1 MHAATIHF
9 RKFFSKYNLAGKL
22 SGKESFPGYPKLR
35 ENFDFKRLIGLLT
48 YNEAFSTPPYT
59 GIGLET
65 YFYCNYNDVC
75 E

>member
-1 MHAATIHF
+1 MHAATTFF
-9 RKFFSKYNLAGKL
+9 RKFISKRNLAGKL
-22 SGKESFPGYPKLR
+22 PGKESIPGYPKLQPIF
-35 ENFDFKRLIGLLT
+35 NFRRLIGLLA

-65 YFYCNYNDVC
+65 YFYCNYNDVR

>member
-1 MHAATIHF
+1 MHAATTYF
-9 RKFFSKYNLAGKL
+9 RKFFSKQNLAGKL
-22 SGKESFPGYPKLR
+22 SGKESIPGYSKLR
-35 ENFDFKRLIGLLT
+35 ANFDFKRLIGLLT
-48 YNEAFSTPPYT
+48 YNEAFSAPPYT

>member
-1 MHAATIHF
+1 MHAATTYF
-9 RKFFSKYNLAGKL
+9 RKFFSKWNLAGKL
-22 SGKESFPGYPKLR
+22 SGKESIPGYPILR
-35 ENFDFKRLIGLLT
+35 PIFNFKRLIRLLA

>member
-1 MHAATIHF
+1 MHAATIHI
-9 RKFFSKYNLAGKL
+9 RKFFRKQNLEGKL
-22 SGKESFPGYPKLR
+22 PAKESIPGNPKLR
-35 ENFDFKRLIGLLT
+35 ANFNFKRLIGLLT
-48 YNEAFSTPPYT
+48 YNEAFGTPPYT

>member
-1 MHAATIHF
+1 MHAATTYF
-9 RKFFSKYNLAGKL
+9 RKFFSKQNLAGKL
-22 SGKESFPGYPKLR
+22 SAKESIPGYPKLQPIF
-35 ENFDFKRLIGLLT
+35 NFRRLIGLLT